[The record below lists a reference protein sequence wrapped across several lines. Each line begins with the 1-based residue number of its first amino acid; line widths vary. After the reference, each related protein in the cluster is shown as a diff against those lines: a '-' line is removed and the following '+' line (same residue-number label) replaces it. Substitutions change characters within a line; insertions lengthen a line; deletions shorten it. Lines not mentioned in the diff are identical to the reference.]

1 MNLLAILFA
10 LPFVISEQNPELE
23 ISIEQVKIVTDTVH
37 DKLEAHS
44 RVKRQFQTS
53 VTSKIPD
60 LSGIEQGC
68 KTTGYETRERE
79 ICEEITE
86 RICLVSEKIILS

>member
-1 MNLLAILFA
+1 MNLLTILCIF
-10 LPFVISEQNPELE
+10 PYVISEQNPANELE

-37 DKLEAHS
+37 DKLEPHR
-44 RVKRQFQTS
+44 RVKRQFQTKFDR
-53 VTSKIPD
+53 KIPD

-79 ICEEITE
+79 ICEEIQE
-86 RICLVSEKIILS
+86 RVCVVNKE